1 MFFAMQNA
9 ARDNL
14 CTRSLS
20 LRAVSQN
27 CYFESK
33 QSDSARRTLIRTFV
47 KSERMIMQ
55 PANHTFGF
63 FCQRAAVFLFA

>member
-1 MFFAMQNA
+1 MFLQCRTPRETPGNA
-9 ARDNL
+9 LAHFQQSVK
-14 CTRSLS
+14 TVILS
-20 LRAVSQN
+20 PNSQR
-27 CYFESK
+27 
-33 QSDSARRTLIRTFV
+33 ARRTLIRTFV